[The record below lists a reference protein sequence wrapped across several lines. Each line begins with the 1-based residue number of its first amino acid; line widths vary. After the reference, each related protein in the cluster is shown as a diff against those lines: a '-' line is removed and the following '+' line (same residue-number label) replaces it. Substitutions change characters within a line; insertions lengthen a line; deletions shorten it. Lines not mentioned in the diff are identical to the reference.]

1 MKRFLLGGILWA
13 LLCLWGCGGSA
24 AELPMTAEFAE
35 TDMTVDNFFIAEDS
49 EYISY
54 ILFTAEDKV
63 TDVRVYAMDFVAD
76 GFVPAQELYAAE
88 TMKKGETLL
97 GGVVFW
103 GDMTTYGMSLTD
115 SDGTQH
121 TYEMTVSGKDGSLI
135 FAEAGND

>member
-1 MKRFLLGGILWA
+1 MKRILLIGM
-13 LLCLWGCGGSA
+13 LLLMLCGCGGNVNV
-24 AELPMTAEFAE
+24 PMRAEFAT
-35 TDMTVDNFFIAEDS
+35 TDMPVDNFFIAEDS

-63 TDVRVYAMDFVAD
+63 TDVRVYAMDFAED
-76 GFVPAQELYAAE
+76 GFVPAEELYAAD
-88 TMKKGETLL
+88 TMKQGETLL

-121 TYEMTVSGKDGSLI
+121 TYEMTMSGKDGSLV
-135 FAEAGND
+135 FAETGND

>member
-1 MKRFLLGGILWA
+1 MKRILLIA
-13 LLCLWGCGGSA
+13 MLLLMLCGCGGNSDT
-24 AELPMTAEFAE
+24 PMTAEFAK

-63 TDVRVYAMDFVAD
+63 TDVRIYAMDFVED
-76 GFVPAQELYAAE
+76 GFVPAQELYAAD

-103 GDMTTYGMSLTD
+103 GDMTTYGMSFTD
-115 SDGTQH
+115 SSGAVRS
-121 TYEMTVSGKDGSLI
+121 YEMTMSGKDGSLV
-135 FAEAGND
+135 FAETGND

>member
-1 MKRFLLGGILWA
+1 MR
-13 LLCLWGCGGSA
+13 
-24 AELPMTAEFAE
+24 AEFAT

-63 TDVRVYAMDFVAD
+63 TDVRVYAMDFVED
-76 GFVPAQELYAAE
+76 GFVPGAELYAADA
-88 TMKKGETLL
+88 MKQGETLL

-115 SDGTQH
+115 SDGRQH
-121 TYEMTVSGKDGSLI
+121 IYEMTVSGKDGSLI
-135 FAEAGND
+135 FAETGNG

>member
-1 MKRFLLGGILWA
+1 MKRILLIGM
-13 LLCLWGCGGSA
+13 LLLMLCGCGGNA
-24 AELPMTAEFAE
+24 AAPMAAEFAT

-54 ILFTAEDKV
+54 ILFTAQDKV
-63 TDVRVYAMDFVAD
+63 TDVRVYAMEFAEDR
-76 GFVPAQELYAAE
+76 FVPAEELYAAD
-88 TMKKGETLL
+88 TMKTGETLL

-121 TYEMTVSGKDGSLI
+121 TYEMTMSGKDGSLI
-135 FAEAGND
+135 FAEAGNG

>member
-1 MKRFLLGGILWA
+1 MKRILLIA
-13 LLCLWGCGGSA
+13 MTLLMLCGCGGNSDT
-24 AELPMTAEFAE
+24 PMTAEFAT

-63 TDVRVYAMDFVAD
+63 TDVRIYAMDFVED
-76 GFVPAQELYAAE
+76 GFVPAQELYAAD

-103 GDMTTYGMSLTD
+103 GDMTTYGMSFTD
-115 SDGTQH
+115 SSGAVRS
-121 TYEMTVSGKDGSLI
+121 YEMTMSGKDGSLV
-135 FAEAGND
+135 FAETGND